1 MLTKRYRPEG
11 RYLIHALKGTID
23 MLGERLKRIRKKRNM
38 TMKHLGIAVGL
49 PEGSAEVRIAQY
61 ENGTRTPKADLMKR
75 IANELDVSPNA
86 LAVSDL
92 DSVSGVMHT
101 LFVLEDLYRL
111 RFSQA
116 DSDSEELKQ
125 AIKEWHRMYES
136 YIKGELTQEQYDDW
150 RYGYQ

>member
-1 MLTKRYRPEG
+1 
-11 RYLIHALKGTID
+11 
-23 MLGERLKRIRKKRNM
+23 
-38 TMKHLGIAVGL
+38 MKHLGIAVGL

-86 LAVSDL
+86 LAISDL

-150 RYGYQ
+150 RYCYQ